1 MSEPGKK
8 KFFSNTQWSEKFL
21 EVLLLFSLHG
31 LNLFLSELKSKY
43 VPPVTQKYT
52 IVGMVQRLQHGNV
65 SQKYPLYKKYDF
77 KNTLTPLRYNKWS
90 TKVE

>member
-31 LNLFLSELKSKY
+31 LNLFLPELKSKY
-43 VPPVTQKYT
+43 HFPIKDLLTTNIWQGKGCK
-52 IVGMVQRLQHGNV
+52 IVFLDI
-65 SQKYPLYKKYDF
+65 KI
-77 KNTLTPLRYNKWS
+77 
-90 TKVE
+90 